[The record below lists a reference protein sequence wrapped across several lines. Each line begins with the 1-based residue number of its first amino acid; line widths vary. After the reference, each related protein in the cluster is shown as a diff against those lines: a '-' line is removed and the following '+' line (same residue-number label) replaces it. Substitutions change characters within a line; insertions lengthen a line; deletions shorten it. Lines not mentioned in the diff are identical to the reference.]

1 LTCPRCGSD
10 GAPEHRYCL
19 KCGTSLE
26 NPAPAPAPTP
36 PKPARS
42 WKSRIPWV
50 GICWVAAFGCWF
62 AYSSRK
68 DRLQRDVETA
78 IRNGEAQ
85 LAANDS
91 TSRGQFSREA
101 LRYFDVALAI
111 DPDHLRALLGRA
123 RALRDLKD
131 YPQALATY
139 ERAAVIAPKHPDPP
153 FGIGEIYREMKLPAK
168 AVEAYL
174 QAAKSHPESENI
186 QSGLALALYEDHAW
200 TGCVGVTR
208 TLLVRKPEDWASRR
222 LLGLCLAELGQFA
235 EARDQAR
242 ELETRGAQDYAGD
255 IQTRIRQR
263 ESRPK

>member
-1 LTCPRCGSD
+1 MTCPRCGRA
-10 GAPEHRYCL
+10 GAPDHAYCL
-19 KCGTSLE
+19 QCGTALE
-26 NPAPAPAPTP
+26 TSAPAPA

-68 DRLQRDVETA
+68 ERLHGAVEA
-78 IRNGEAQ
+78 AVRNGEAR

-91 TSRGQFSREA
+91 TSRGEPAREA
-101 LRYFDVALAI
+101 ARYFDEALAI
-111 DPDHLRALLGRA
+111 EPDHLRALLGRA
-123 RALRDLKD
+123 RAFRELKD

-139 ERAAVIAPKHPDPP
+139 ERAAGIAPKHPDPP
-153 FGIGEIYREMKLPAK
+153 FAIGEIYREMKLPAK

-174 QAAKSHPESENI
+174 QAAKAHPESQNI

-208 TLLVRKPEDWASRR
+208 TLLERKAEDWSSRR
-222 LLGLCLAELGQFA
+222 LLGLCLAELGQFD

-242 ELETRGAQDYAGD
+242 ELETRGAHDHARDVQS
-255 IQTRIRQR
+255 RIRQR
-263 ESRPK
+263 ETRPK